1 MIFNDDP
8 KCAFH
13 KKWNQSSPLWI
24 TSKVPIFPTESY
36 MKEFWGNCSA
46 YDFSSFSFKSNSQY
60 ILRKICVEVIEYL
73 HNIWL
78 ALWLVF

>member
-36 MKEFWGNCSA
+36 MKEF
-46 YDFSSFSFKSNSQY
+46 
-60 ILRKICVEVIEYL
+60 
-73 HNIWL
+73 
-78 ALWLVF
+78 